1 MCQLCHSKMM
11 IIEEPLQTRY
21 NSIMHQI
28 NDIKDFADIHSVPIM
43 KDEGISFICNYIKE
57 HNVHRVL
64 EIGTAIGFSSINFA
78 RAGKDVKV
86 STIELDKARHEAALK
101 NIADN
106 GLSDSITCYLGNAGE
121 WTPPEGEQYDLIF
134 IDGPKAQYINH
145 FERFKDSLAPAGAII
160 TDNLSFHGMVEDL
173 SLTHN
178 YSTIKMMRKIRKFIK
193 FLRENKEFITT
204 FYDLGDKISLSR
216 RR

>member
-1 MCQLCHSKMM
+1 MQ
-11 IIEEPLQTRY
+11 
-21 NSIMHQI
+21 QI
-28 NDIKDFADIHSVPIM
+28 NEIKDFADMHSVPIM
-43 KDEGISFICNYIKE
+43 KDEGISFICDYIKE
-57 HNVHRVL
+57 HNVKRVL

-78 RAGKDVKV
+78 RAGEEVFV
-86 STIELDKARHEAALK
+86 STIEMDLERYQAAVK

-106 GLSDSITCYLGNAGE
+106 GLSDRITCYLGDAGT
-121 WTPPEGEQYDLIF
+121 WTPPQGEVYDLIF

-145 FERFKDSLAPAGAII
+145 FERFKDSLAPGGVII

-193 FLRENKEFITT
+193 FLRENKEFSTT
-204 FYDLGDKISLSR
+204 FYDLGDRISVSKR
-216 RR
+216 

>member
-1 MCQLCHSKMM
+1 MQ
-11 IIEEPLQTRY
+11 
-21 NSIMHQI
+21 QI
-28 NDIKDFADIHSVPIM
+28 NEIKDFADMHSVPIM
-43 KDEGISFICNYIKE
+43 KDEGISFICDYIKE
-57 HNVHRVL
+57 HNVKRVL

-78 RAGKDVKV
+78 RAGEEVFV
-86 STIELDKARHEAALK
+86 STIEMDLERYQAAVK

-106 GLSDSITCYLGNAGE
+106 GLSDRINCYLGDAGT
-121 WTPPEGEQYDLIF
+121 WTPPQGEVYDLIF

-145 FERFKDSLAPAGAII
+145 FERFKDSLAPDGVII

-193 FLRENKEFITT
+193 FLRENKEFSTT
-204 FYDLGDKISLSR
+204 FYDLGDRISVSKR
-216 RR
+216 

>member
-1 MCQLCHSKMM
+1 MQ
-11 IIEEPLQTRY
+11 
-21 NSIMHQI
+21 QI
-28 NDIKDFADIHSVPIM
+28 DEIKDFADMHSVPIM
-43 KDEGISFICNYIKE
+43 KDEGISFICDYIKE
-57 HNVHRVL
+57 HKVQRVL

-78 RAGKDVKV
+78 RADDEVFV
-86 STIELDKARHEAALK
+86 STIEMDLERYQAAVK

-106 GLSDSITCYLGNAGE
+106 GLSDRITCYLGDAGK
-121 WTPPEGEQYDLIF
+121 WTAPEGELYDLIF

-145 FERFKDSLAPAGAII
+145 FERFKETLAPGGVII

-193 FLRENKEFITT
+193 FLRENKEFSTT
-204 FYDLGDKISLSR
+204 FYDLGDRISVSVR
-216 RR
+216 S

>member
-1 MCQLCHSKMM
+1 MQ
-11 IIEEPLQTRY
+11 
-21 NSIMHQI
+21 QI
-28 NDIKDFADIHSVPIM
+28 DEIKDFADMHSVPIM
-43 KDEGISFICNYIKE
+43 KDEGIEFICDYIKK
-57 HNVHRVL
+57 HNVKRVL

-78 RAGKDVKV
+78 RADNEVFV
-86 STIELDKARHEAALK
+86 STIEMDLERYQAAVK

-106 GLSDSITCYLGNAGE
+106 GLSDRITCYLGDAGK
-121 WTPPEGEQYDLIF
+121 WTAPEGELYDLIF

-145 FERFKDSLAPAGAII
+145 FERFKETLAPGGVII

-193 FLRENKEFITT
+193 FLRENKEFSTT
-204 FYDLGDKISLSR
+204 FYDLGDRISVSVR
-216 RR
+216 S

>member
-1 MCQLCHSKMM
+1 MQ
-11 IIEEPLQTRY
+11 
-21 NSIMHQI
+21 QI
-28 NDIKDFADIHSVPIM
+28 DEIKDFADMHSVPIM
-43 KDEGISFICNYIKE
+43 KDEGISFICDYIKE
-57 HNVHRVL
+57 HKVQRVL

-78 RAGKDVKV
+78 RADDEVFV
-86 STIELDKARHEAALK
+86 STIEMDLERYQAAVK

-106 GLSDSITCYLGNAGE
+106 GLSDRITCYLGDAGK
-121 WTPPEGEQYDLIF
+121 WTAPEGELYDLIF

-145 FERFKDSLAPAGAII
+145 FERFKEMLAPGGVII

-193 FLRENKEFITT
+193 FLRENKEFSTT
-204 FYDLGDKISLSR
+204 FYDLGDRISVSVR
-216 RR
+216 S